1 MKAGTAWTTKLLI
14 AGSIVLVLLFVVAW
28 SALRVLLPSF
38 IIPSAG
44 MSPTLM
50 VKDQIF
56 VSRLDS
62 LSGRPPYRGEIV
74 AHIYPLDRKEIYM
87 KRIVGLPG
95 DRLRLKD
102 KQLYRNGAAVNE
114 PYVQHSSGLIDS
126 YRDNFPQPPNIPL
139 PEAAVD
145 MLENHVIDGQVVV
158 PEGCYFVMG
167 DNRDDSSDSRYW
179 GFIRR
184 SDIIGRA
191 ALIYSAQDPKRVWK
205 VPR

>member
-1 MKAGTAWTTKLLI
+1 MKAGTSWTTKLLI

-28 SALRVLLPSF
+28 SALRVLFPAF

-44 MSPTLM
+44 MAPTLM
-50 VKDQIF
+50 VKDQLF
-56 VSRLDS
+56 VSRIDI
-62 LSGRPPYRGEIV
+62 LSRRPLYRSEIV
-74 AHIYPLDRKEIYM
+74 AFTYPLDRKQIYM

-95 DRLRLKD
+95 DRIKLKD
-102 KQLYRNGAAVNE
+102 KQLYRNGAAVDE
-114 PYVQHSSGLIDS
+114 PYVQHSSTFIDS
-126 YRDNFPQPPNIPL
+126 YRDNFPQPPNVYL
-139 PEAAVD
+139 PEATVD
-145 MLENHVIDGQVVV
+145 MLENHVIDSQVVV

-167 DNRDDSSDSRYW
+167 DNRDDSSDSRYF